1 MSSSLRDDLQS
12 ALGTAYTL
20 DRELGGGGMSRVF
33 LAEEARLGR
42 KVVVKVLSSELA
54 AGVSADRFE
63 REIRVAAQL
72 AHPSIVPVLAAG
84 DANGLPYYTMPF
96 VEGESL
102 RAHLAATTRL
112 PLAEIASILRDIARA
127 LAYAHERGIVHRDI
141 KPDNVLLAS
150 GAAVVTDFGIA
161 KAISASRTDAGDAT
175 LTGAGTTVGTPA
187 YMAPEQALGDPAT
200 DSRADIYA
208 FGCVAYE
215 LLAGEPPFHGRPI
228 HRMLV
233 AHISEQPAD
242 VAPLRPDCPPSLA
255 AFVMRCLEKEPDH
268 RPQSALE
275 VLPALDAVT
284 TPSADRG
291 GPIET
296 PQRPTR
302 RSIPRKLLIPGV
314 LVIAAAAVIAGLR
327 SGKTGASN
335 SAPTALR
342 SIAVLPFTNVDGD
355 TANAY
360 FADGIS
366 EELATSLSK
375 VAGLRVVARN
385 SSFRSSG
392 RQVDE
397 HEAGKVLNV
406 DALLAG
412 SVRRAGSQ
420 MRVTARLIAVSD
432 ESLLWSDQYD
442 REVKDVFAVQDEITR
457 AIVAEIRGHLASA
470 SNVVGSSA
478 ALPSNRGTSN
488 LDAHDLYM
496 RAQFNLR
503 RRAVPAAVDYFER
516 AIDLDTTYARAYSGL
531 SAALEMTPYF
541 AGIPADSVRTRA
553 MTAAQRALSLDAS
566 LAEAHTSMALA
577 YQHAHQWAEAEREH
591 RRAVE
596 VDPGDA
602 AAHVQFARL
611 LLSTGRASQ
620 ALEEARRAESLDPF
634 SPVVAS
640 WVSHISLNMGKT
652 DEALAAAKRG
662 LELDSTTAPAIY
674 AAALAYLVAGQ
685 NQNAVRTI
693 DRLPN
698 VLPWPGFRGF
708 VHAAV
713 GDRETALRIARVIE
727 SRPRAWSA
735 QTALAWTYLGLRDT
749 TRALD
754 ALQRATDAHEMWF
767 VWYTLGSR
775 IYDPVRGSE
784 RFAALVRRVG
794 LDARLFTTVAG
805 PPPQSH

>member
-1 MSSSLRDDLQS
+1 MSGPLHDDLQA
-12 ALGTAYTL
+12 ALGAAYTL

-33 LAEEARLGR
+33 LANEARLGR
-42 KVVVKVLSSELA
+42 KVVIKVLSPELA
-54 AGVSADRFE
+54 AGVSGERFE

-72 AHPSIVPVLAAG
+72 AHPSIVPLLAAG
-84 DANGLPYYTMPF
+84 DANGLPFYTMPF

-102 RAHLAATTRL
+102 RALLVAKG
-112 PLAEIASILRDIARA
+112 PLSLHEIAEILRDIARA

-141 KPDNVLLAS
+141 KPENVLLAS

-161 KAISASRTDAGDAT
+161 KAISASRTDAGEAT
-175 LTGAGTTVGTPA
+175 LTHAGTSIGTPS

-200 DSRADIYA
+200 DARADIYA
-208 FGCVAYE
+208 FGCVAFE
-215 LLAGEPPFHGRPI
+215 LLTGASPFHGRPI
-228 HRMLV
+228 HKLLA
-233 AHISEQPAD
+233 AHMSERPPE
-242 VAPLRPDCPPSLA
+242 VTSLRPDCPPSLA
-255 AFVMRCLEKEPDH
+255 EFVMRCLEKDPDQ

-275 VLPALDAVT
+275 VLPALETVT
-284 TPSADRG
+284 TPSSGRDEKIIA
-291 GPIET
+291 T
-296 PQRPTR
+296 PSPEK
-302 RSIPRKLLIPGV
+302 RSRLRALAIPAIV
-314 LVIAAAAVIAGLR
+314 VITAAALITAWRAGRAPDSSTASTGLR
-327 SGKTGASN
+327 SV
-335 SAPTALR
+335 
-342 SIAVLPFTNVDGD
+342 AVLPFSIADGD

-360 FADGIS
+360 FAGGIS

-406 DALLAG
+406 DALLTG
-412 SVRRAGSQ
+412 SVRRSGPQ
-420 MRVTARLIAVSD
+420 MRVNARLIAVKD
-432 ESLLWSDQYD
+432 ESLLWSDQFD

-457 AIVAEIRGHLASA
+457 AIITAIRGHL
-470 SNVVGSSA
+470 GT
-478 ALPSNRGTSN
+478 PNRGMDSGAVLAGNPGTSN

-516 AIDLDTTYARAYSGL
+516 AISLDTTYARAYSGL

-541 AGIPADSVRTRA
+541 AGLPADSVRTEA

-577 YQHAHQWAEAEREH
+577 YQHAHQWTEAEREH

-596 VDPGDA
+596 VDPNDA

-611 LLSTGRASQ
+611 LLSTGRTTE
-620 ALEEARRAESLDPF
+620 ALQEARRAEALDPF

-640 WVSHISLNMGKT
+640 WVSHILLILGKT
-652 DEALAAAKRG
+652 NEALTAAKRG

-674 AAALAYLVAGQ
+674 ATANAYLAAGQ
-685 NQNAVRTI
+685 KDAAVRTI

-698 VLPWPGFRGF
+698 VLPWPGFRAF
-708 VHAAV
+708 IHATT
-713 GDRETALRIARVIE
+713 GDRETAMRIAREIE

-735 QTALAWTYLGLRDT
+735 QTALAWTYMGLNDT

-754 ALQRATDAHEMWF
+754 ALERATDAHEMWF

-775 IYDPVRGSE
+775 IYDPVRGTE

-794 LDARLFTTVAG
+794 LPEKIFARPGTVSR
-805 PPPQSH
+805 SH